1 VEQVKDRVA
10 FVAGATDE
18 IGQVVCRRLASKGA
32 QVVVADA
39 DTDKVGILV
48 SEINQNGGRG
58 VGVTIDPLNADQIKK
73 TVAEVVGKM
82 GKIDILVNNFDYCSA
97 KPVGELSN
105 EDWQSC
111 LEKNLSPIFFFTREI
126 LPAMKAQKYGRVVNI
141 GSLTYIGW
149 PGQSSYS
156 AAKSAL
162 FGLTRSLALESAREN
177 VTVNC
182 VAKGDI
188 RHSNMTDETVEQ
200 LIKSI
205 PVKKVGFPED
215 VAKAVGFFV
224 SDESPYVTG
233 QTFFVCGGKSIHF
246 SMSI

>member
-18 IGQVVCRRLASKGA
+18 VGQAVCRRLAGLGA
-32 QVVVADA
+32 QVVVVDA
-39 DTDKVGILV
+39 DNGKVDSLV
-48 SEINQNGGRG
+48 SEIKEKGGRAFG
-58 VGVTIDPLNADQIKK
+58 ATLNLLNTDQIKK
-73 TVAEVVGKM
+73 AVAEVVDKM
-82 GKIDILVNNFDYCSA
+82 GKIDILINNFDHCNA
-97 KPVGELSN
+97 KPLGELSD
-105 EDWQSC
+105 EDWQLC
-111 LEKNLSPIFFFTREI
+111 IEKNLSPIFYLTREI
-126 LPAMKAQKYGRVVNI
+126 LPGMKAQKYGRVVNV

-188 RHSNMTDETVEQ
+188 RCSTMVDEAVEQ

-205 PVKKVGFPED
+205 PVRKIGTSED
-215 VAKAVGFFV
+215 VAKAVGFFA
-224 SDESPYVTG
+224 SDKSPYVTG
-233 QTFFVCGGKSIHF
+233 QTFFVCGGKSMHF